1 MRKVRWSTLQ
11 FGDHKAINDI
21 KFPNFSILG
30 TEYCELSFADGT
42 LATKASEQ
50 VNDATYNSDDPA
62 DVADSYRTGASEQHR
77 SSFVPLWKD

>member
-1 MRKVRWSTLQ
+1 
-11 FGDHKAINDI
+11 
-21 KFPNFSILG
+21 
-30 TEYCELSFADGT
+30 
-42 LATKASEQ
+42 